1 MSEVYLFRFIYRVT
15 TLSLEEVC
23 INHNFEAK
31 EANISD
37 FKLLVV
43 IMKINPQKNNW
54 PQMTCK
60 HLINRFPGSNWSIV

>member
-1 MSEVYLFRFIYRVT
+1 MN
-15 TLSLEEVC
+15 LSLAE
-23 INHNFEAK
+23 ITILRPRKRNF
-31 EANISD
+31 SD

-43 IMKINPQKNNW
+43 TMKINPQKNNW